1 MYAAEKEADHV
12 HETFRTICSKSCAEK
27 ATCKALQLKRM
38 LATTGQQPTIT
49 TCSRPRL
56 LARALTSNP
65 WRPAVTYT
73 HTHTCQRSS
82 RISCLSP
89 RLLSASVVV
98 PSAPQ
103 YLTEWLHLQDPLQG
117 PQNVSIS
124 VSASTGGRQLTALSD
139 IPADAPLLSVPL
151 CSVFSDID
159 VSQLLLNP
167 AKCSMQLSYTCLSFI
182 MKQKLLQRDEDTHLP
197 WSARMALRL
206 LHQKMLCQGD
216 TADQDG
222 LLCPWIAALP
232 RQVSSPCAKHAAQ
245 LSKQLPKQ
253 HGPCSLCAQ
262 CQQMC
267 LIACNYLFEYHYAGD
282 LATHPFH

>member
-1 MYAAEKEADHV
+1 
-12 HETFRTICSKSCAEK
+12 
-27 ATCKALQLKRM
+27 M
-38 LATTGQQPTIT
+38 LATTGWQPIVPTCLQPTL
-49 TCSRPRL
+49 P
-56 LARALTSNP
+56 ARTLTSNLCM
-65 WRPAVTYT
+65 PAVT

-82 RISCLSP
+82 RISCSSSSF
-89 RLLSASVVV
+89 LLASAVV

-103 YLTEWLHLQDPLQG
+103 LLTEWLYLQDPLQG

-124 VSASTGGRQLTALSD
+124 ISASTGGRQLTALFD

-151 CSVFSDID
+151 GSVFSDVD
-159 VSQLLLNP
+159 VSQRLLNP
-167 AKCSMQLSYTCLSFI
+167 AKCSMQLSYICLSI
-182 MKQKLLQRDEDTHLP
+182 VIKQGVLQRDEDTHLP
-197 WSARMALRL
+197 WSARMALHL

-216 TADQDG
+216 TANQKG

-232 RQVSSPCAKHAAQ
+232 RQVSSPRAKHAVQ

-262 CQQMC
+262 CQQIC
-267 LIACNYLFEYHYAGD
+267 SLTCSNLFEYHYAGD